1 MLSRQTPRWSS
12 DGGQQGCEHVGV
24 KIFEIVAGA
33 LLILWPLQWRR
44 TMSRVLGRVVE
55 RGGDV
60 ERFDQ
65 GMRRPLARAPL
76 VIVPFAGVGLII
88 LGIAS

>member
-1 MLSRQTPRWSS
+1 MNIL
-12 DGGQQGCEHVGV
+12 
-24 KIFEIVAGA
+24 EIAAGA

-44 TMSRVLGRVVE
+44 TMTRVRGRVVD
-55 RGGDV
+55 RGGDI

-65 GMRRPLARAPL
+65 GMGRPWARAPL
-76 VIVPFAGVGLII
+76 VIVPFAGLVLII

>member
-1 MLSRQTPRWSS
+1 M
-12 DGGQQGCEHVGV
+12 VGV
-24 KIFEIVAGA
+24 KILEIGGGP
-33 LLILWPLQWRR
+33 LLVLWPLQWRR
-44 TMSRVLGRVVE
+44 SMSRVRGRLVE

-65 GMRRPLARAPL
+65 GMDRPWARVPLVVVPLAGLA
-76 VIVPFAGVGLII
+76 LII

>member
-1 MLSRQTPRWSS
+1 
-12 DGGQQGCEHVGV
+12 VGV
-24 KIFEIVAGA
+24 KIFEIVGGA

-44 TMSRVLGRVVE
+44 SMSRMRGRVVG

-65 GMRRPLARAPL
+65 GMMRPMARAPL

-88 LGIAS
+88 LGIAT

>member
-1 MLSRQTPRWSS
+1 M
-12 DGGQQGCEHVGV
+12 GV
-24 KIFEIVAGA
+24 KIFEILGGA

-44 TMSRVLGRVVE
+44 SMSRVRGRVVE

-65 GMRRPLARAPL
+65 GMRRPWARVPL

-88 LGIAS
+88 LAVAS